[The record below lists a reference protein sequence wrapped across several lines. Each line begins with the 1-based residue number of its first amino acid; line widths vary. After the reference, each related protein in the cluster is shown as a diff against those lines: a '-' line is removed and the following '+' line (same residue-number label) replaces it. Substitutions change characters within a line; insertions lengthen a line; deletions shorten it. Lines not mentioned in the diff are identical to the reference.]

1 MNAQEIR
8 AAILNR
14 SKPALREAGEVEG
27 IGKVYVK
34 TATVAERKELLRLGG
49 VKADAGGDASVPEP
63 DRFTA
68 LCITRLAV
76 DETGARIWGDA
87 DVEAVMG
94 LSVADAYWG
103 LVGKAAM
110 AALGP
115 DAKAVEDTKGN

>member
-1 MNAQEIR
+1 MNAAEIR
-8 AAILNR
+8 AAILGR
-14 SKPALREAGEVEG
+14 SKPALREAGELEG

-34 TATVAERKELLRLGG
+34 VATVAERKELLRLGG

-76 DETGARIWGDA
+76 DEAGTRIWGDA

-94 LSVADAYWG
+94 LSVTDPYWG

-115 DAKAVEDTKGN
+115 DQGELEKTKGN